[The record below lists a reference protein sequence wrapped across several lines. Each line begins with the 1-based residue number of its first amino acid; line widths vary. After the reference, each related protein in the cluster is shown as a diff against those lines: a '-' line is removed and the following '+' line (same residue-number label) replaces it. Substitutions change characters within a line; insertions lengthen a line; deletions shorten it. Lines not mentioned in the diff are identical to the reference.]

1 MDGLGKFDLLLGQIA
16 AAVLAKL
23 IGENEEAVEGRA
35 QLVRHV
41 GEEFRL
47 VLGGE
52 RELLRLFLERLACL
66 FHLLVLPFYLLLL
79 ESEKPGFFF
88 QLLIGLLQ
96 FLLPALQF
104 LRKRLRLFEQ
114 ILGSGV
120 RFDGV
125 DDDAD
130 ALRELIQE
138 RFVRSAEP
146 RKRCQFQ
153 HALDTTFEDHRQD
166 QDVLRRSGTEARRY
180 LQVIRGNIRQVD
192 FRHVDRALPDKA
204 FAQLELAPQCA
215 LAHEAVARQQR
226 KTGLPAA

>member
-1 MDGLGKFDLLLGQIA
+1 M
-16 AAVLAKL
+16 
-23 IGENEEAVEGRA
+23 
-35 QLVRHV
+35 RHV

-47 VLGGE
+47 ILGRE
-52 RELLRLFLERLACL
+52 RELLRLFLQCLARL
-66 FHLLVLPFYLLLL
+66 FHLLVLPFHLLLL
-79 ESEKPGFFF
+79 ECKKPGFLF

-96 FLLPALQF
+96 FLLPALQL

-138 RFVRSAEP
+138 RFVRSTEP
-146 RKRCQFQ
+146 RKRGQFQ
-153 HALDTTFEDHRQD
+153 HAFDAAFEDHRQD
-166 QDVLRRSGTEARRY
+166 QDVLRRSGAETRRY

-204 FAQLELAPQCA
+204 LAQLELAPQRA
-215 LAHEAVARQQR
+215 LAHETVTRQQR
-226 KTGLPAA
+226 KAGFPAA